1 MESKQMESK
10 QMESKQMESKQME
23 TIVEYTT
30 TRGTI
35 RLEGNNITAIIDGIE
50 YSNTLS
56 EDTIYMNPVFIN
68 TKYLVEYV
76 KNLLVEEQMF
86 IDIDEGEGYD
96 ISWVFGKMVVWIELF
111 NRRELRLQKE
121 IKNLTRRTKILE
133 YIIKEYD
140 EEDEED

>member
-35 RLEGNNITAIIDGIE
+35 RLEGNNITAIIDDIE

-56 EDTIYMNPVFIN
+56 EETIYMRPVFIN
-68 TKYLVEYV
+68 TEYLVEYV
-76 KNLLVEEQMF
+76 KNLLEEEQMF
-86 IDIDEGEGYD
+86 IGSDEGEGYD
-96 ISWVFGKMVVWIELF
+96 ITWVFGKMVVWIELF
-111 NRRELRLQKE
+111 NHRELRLQKE
-121 IKNLTRRTKILE
+121 IKNLTKRNQELKS
-133 YIIKEYD
+133 IIKEYE
-140 EEDEED
+140 EEDD